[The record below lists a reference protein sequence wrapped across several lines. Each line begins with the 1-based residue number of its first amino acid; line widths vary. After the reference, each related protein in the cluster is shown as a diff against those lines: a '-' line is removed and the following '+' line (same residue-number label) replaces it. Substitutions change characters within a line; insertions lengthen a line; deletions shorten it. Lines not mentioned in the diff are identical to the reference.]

1 MALFAKHNEIEFGVG
16 DIVRLYL
23 KTQETGRRQGM
34 FEGMVI
40 DIRGEGENK
49 TFTVRKMGADRIGIE
64 QIFPL
69 FSPWIE
75 KVEVRER
82 RVEGVRRA
90 KLYYLRGRPK
100 ADIDAITHRAAG
112 KGKMK
117 IVTKPRK
124 VAKAKK
130 RRKVIRRK
138 K

>member
-1 MALFAKHNEIEFGVG
+1 MALFAKHNEVEFGVG

-23 KTQETGRRQGM
+23 KTQEAGRRQGM

-40 DIRGEGENK
+40 GIRGEGENK
-49 TFTVRKMGADRIGIE
+49 TFTVRKVGADRIGIE

-100 ADIDAITHRAAG
+100 ADIDMIIHRARG
-112 KGKMK
+112 KGK
-117 IVTKPRK
+117 TKVATKQRK

-130 RRKVIRRK
+130 RRKAIRRK